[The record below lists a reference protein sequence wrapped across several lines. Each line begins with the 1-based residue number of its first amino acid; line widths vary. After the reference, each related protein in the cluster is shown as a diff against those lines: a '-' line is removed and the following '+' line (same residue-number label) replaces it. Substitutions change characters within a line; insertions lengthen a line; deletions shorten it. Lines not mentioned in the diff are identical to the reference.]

1 MKFLEIV
8 IMMKIQ
14 QMDNNLDK
22 YCYIQL
28 TGLTTYEFL
37 DILNYKLLKYKT
49 YQKTVIIRY
58 VDLIKAMRNGEATI
72 RTTIEFAPL
81 LLQYLREK
89 KIQYSTFKMIYMKKM
104 KKAKR
109 KIIGNGLVIVIEI
122 KASG

>member
-1 MKFLEIV
+1 
-8 IMMKIQ
+8 
-14 QMDNNLDK
+14 MDNNLDK